1 MDATTLKKQIEDG
14 KLTIDQLIA
23 LHVDVCNQ
31 FAELSKQNSKLAEI
45 TQQLQKRLD
54 ASDIKSDDDDPPGSQ
69 PTEPYSLSAED
80 RRRREKLLNK
90 LRNKRGQNRSGRRG
104 RISTADKVALA
115 SRTEDV
121 YPSDIEPKACTLS
134 HTRVL
139 WRLENNSAVLVAYRV
154 WRCGRMFGKVP
165 GAIGRC
171 EYGLEFVLS
180 VAYQVYIVG
189 LSLDKVSLLTEF
201 FQRIKLRK
209 SQIDALLNRLA
220 KFLESQFDTLC
231 HLLACSAIVHA
242 DETSWSIKS
251 VWTLVSE
258 KARMLIFGVN
268 KDAETLKK
276 LIDPETF
283 NGLVNSDHAA
293 VYSRFSKTQ
302 KCWAHLIRKAI
313 KLCLQDPKN
322 QKFIRL
328 RDEIITVFRAA
339 VSLKADKR
347 FSDEGRSNKVVELED
362 KLIDLVVADCQ
373 RYDDQQIGLMNDYR
387 LLVKEI
393 FQLASDHELFTF
405 VTTANVVR
413 PNGSIMRAEPTN
425 NEAERTLRGPA
436 ISRKTGRTNKTLN
449 GARRQTVIVSVLESL
464 KCYLTRHCLS
474 DIVAE
479 VLRWQVDGTSCFQ
492 QQISSI
498 HGQPQIAQPPP
509 PKKCSSS
516 ILERLIPSV

>member
-1 MDATTLKKQIEDG
+1 VRIVYPLKKQIEDG
-14 KLTIDQLIA
+14 KLSIDQLIA

-31 FAELSKQNSKLAEI
+31 LAELSKQNSKLVEF
-45 TQQLQKRLD
+45 TQQLKQRLD
-54 ASDIKSDDDDPPGSQ
+54 TLEPKNDDDDPPGPS
-69 PTEPYSLSAED
+69 PSEPYSLSAED

-90 LRNKRGQNRSGRRG
+90 LRNKRGQNRSSRRG
-104 RISTADKVALA
+104 RIATSDKIALA

-121 YPSDIEPKACTLS
+121 YPSDVERQACKLS
-134 HTRVL
+134 HTRVV

-154 WRCGRMFGKVP
+154 WRYGRKFGKVV
-165 GAIGRC
+165 GTVGRC
-171 EYGLEFVLS
+171 EYGLEFVLAI
-180 VAYQVYIVG
+180 AYQVYVVG

-201 FQRIKLRK
+201 FQKIKLRK

-258 KARMLIFGVN
+258 KARLLIFGVN

-283 NGLVNSDHAA
+283 SGLVNSDHAA

-322 QKFIRL
+322 KKFIRL
-328 RDEIITVFRAA
+328 RDELIAVFRLA

-347 FSDEGRSNKVVELED
+347 FSDDGRHNKVVELED
-362 KLIDLVVADCQ
+362 RLIDFVVADCQ

-413 PNGSIMRAEPTN
+413 PNGSVMQAEPTN

-436 ISRKTGRTNKTLN
+436 ISRKTGRTNKTSS

-464 KCYLTRHCLS
+464 KYYLTRYSLS

-479 VLRWQVDGTSCFQ
+479 VLKWQADGISCFQ
-492 QQISSI
+492 NQLNTMP
-498 HGQPQIAQPPP
+498 GQPQRAQPPP
-509 PKKCSSS
+509 RNCGSP